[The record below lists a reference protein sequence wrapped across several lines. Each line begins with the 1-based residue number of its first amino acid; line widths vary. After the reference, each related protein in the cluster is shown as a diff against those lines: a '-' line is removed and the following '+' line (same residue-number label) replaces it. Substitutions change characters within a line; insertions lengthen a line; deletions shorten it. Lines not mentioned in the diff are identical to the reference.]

1 MNLHQ
6 DYIIAEQ
13 ANMIDMANFTK
24 QIKCVFI
31 GTKNYFFAIPYN
43 MVDFKPGYTHNTTET
58 TDMYHEGMGLQE
70 FLLEKVK
77 EPRLTV
83 EEFEKFLID
92 ENFNDVQ
99 ILNINEDFNRFKVQA
114 NFWGSG
120 IMYNKKESRVGWK
133 PFVLRYKKEKQAVK
147 DFYKNHPKYVEK

>member
-1 MNLHQ
+1 MNLTH

-13 ANMIDMANFTK
+13 ANMIDLANFTK

-43 MVDFKPGYTHNTTET
+43 MVDFRPGYHTNTTET
-58 TDMYHEGMGLQE
+58 TDMYHEGMPLQE
-70 FLLEKVK
+70 FLLVKVK
-77 EPRLTV
+77 EPNLQV
-83 EEFEKFLID
+83 SDFEQFVIN
-92 ENFNDVQ
+92 ENFNGVQ
-99 ILNINEDFNRFKVQA
+99 IIDINNDINRFKVQA

-120 IMYNKKESRVGWK
+120 IIYNKTERKVGWK

-147 DFYKNHPKYVEK
+147 DFYVNHPKYVVK